1 MTQII
6 AAENIGTIQIVLD
19 ANGNRVEHHRS

>member
-6 AAENIGTIQIVLD
+6 AAENIDAIQIVLD
-19 ANGNRVEHHRS
+19 ANGNRVEHHQS